1 MKRKLGVGKLIAG
14 FAYSYKKHAEANE
27 RVLLDTFAKTQK
39 LARQKLKKSSKFFYK
54 PDEGHYRLF
63 SIHMSLMQEL
73 PLNLDE
79 PNDGFPV
86 LGDDEEIGPEIKMI
100 NGRLVIED
108 AFDLKN
114 PVILRRKK

>member
-1 MKRKLGVGKLIAG
+1 MRRTISVGKLIAG
-14 FAYSYKKHAEANE
+14 FAYSYKKHEEANE

-39 LARQKLKKSSKFFYK
+39 LAKQKLKTSLRFFYK

-63 SIHMSLMQEL
+63 SVHMKMMQEL

-86 LGDDEEIGPEIKMI
+86 LDDDEEIEPEIKMI

-114 PVILRRKK
+114 PVVLRRKK